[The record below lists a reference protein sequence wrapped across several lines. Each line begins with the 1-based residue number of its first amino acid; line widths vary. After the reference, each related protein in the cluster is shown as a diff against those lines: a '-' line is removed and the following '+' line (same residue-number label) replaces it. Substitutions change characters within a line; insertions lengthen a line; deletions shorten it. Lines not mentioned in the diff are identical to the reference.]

1 MHDEEIPSLCTED
14 IYNEVDLTLGQLT
27 GNIIN
32 IDTGMFQDCLK
43 QMASHKC
50 KTELLYPTSFIQASP
65 YSVVFPTNM
74 ELPRRMFSSD
84 VNTLVSAGVSVDEE
98 TNTLVLSNR
107 MYLPLLPL
115 LSRQVP

>member
-1 MHDEEIPSLCTED
+1 MLRQCY
-14 IYNEVDLTLGQLT
+14 IYASR
-27 GNIIN
+27 
-32 IDTGMFQDCLK
+32 LK
-43 QMASHKC
+43 GCSFVC
-50 KTELLYPTSFIQASP
+50 KDTSFIHASP